1 LAQRKFNDYKVG
13 YMGIFRKTTTVSSS
27 SRSDLTQSLFSFAA
41 SRRMKVA
48 LFVLVF
54 GLTTTGC
61 TSNDSTAEEIIKV
74 APNCESAL
82 QGFSLHE
89 SEDNPGYTA
98 WYVDAAEATLEAC
111 RSYDWIAWV
120 EANRSDHLEIE
131 DYVYY
136 SDTAPILSL
145 DSSEAFL
152 EVLCDNYLESNGTPA
167 LACS

>member
-1 LAQRKFNDYKVG
+1 MRL
-13 YMGIFRKTTTVSSS
+13 FRQSTSESMLVAV
-27 SRSDLTQSLFSFAA
+27 DLTQSLTSTDKA
-41 SRRMKVA
+41 RRMNFTFSIAIFA
-48 LFVLVF
+48 LALA
-54 GLTTTGC
+54 GC
-61 TSNDSTAEEIIKV
+61 TSNDSSTEEIIKV

-89 SEDNPGYTA
+89 SEDNPGWTA

-145 DSSEAFL
+145 DSSEEFL
-152 EVLCDNYLESNGTPA
+152 EVLCENYLESNGTPA